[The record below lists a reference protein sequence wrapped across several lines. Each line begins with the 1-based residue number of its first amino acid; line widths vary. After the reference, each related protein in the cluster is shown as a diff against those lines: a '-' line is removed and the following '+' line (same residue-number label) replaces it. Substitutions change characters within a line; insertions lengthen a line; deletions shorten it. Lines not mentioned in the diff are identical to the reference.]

1 MSVWVRVIFGKLQMS
16 IFNGLEEIVKTD
28 YPLAKRTWY
37 GLGGAA
43 DYFIRPKTVKQL
55 KEVVRRCRKN
65 NIPIYVMGF
74 GSNLLISD
82 NGLRGAVIK
91 LEADEFAQIEFDGTE
106 VTAWAGAELSK
117 LVLTCVEKGLSGIE
131 ALTGIP
137 GSIGGA
143 VKMNAGGNFGDFGS
157 AVETVTL
164 MDGEGNI
171 FKKSKPEL
179 VFDYRRT
186 NIEAKFILNA
196 KLQLTESD
204 SEQIMRT
211 VKEIWIYKKNNQPLN
226 TKNSGCIFKNPQ
238 SGSAG
243 ALIDRAG
250 MKGLRIGGAVVSEK
264 HANFI
269 IAEKGC
275 TSSDVMKLIDTI
287 KQKIKEQFDTE
298 LELEVE
304 IWN

>member
-1 MSVWVRVIFGKLQMS
+1 MDSFS
-16 IFNGLEEIVKTD
+16 GLEEIVKTD

-37 GLGGAA
+37 GLGGPA
-43 DYFIRPKTVKQL
+43 DFFIRPKTVEQL
-55 KEVVRRCRKN
+55 KDVVRRCNEN
-65 NIPIYVMGF
+65 NIRIYVMGF

-82 NGLRGAVIK
+82 QGLRAAVIK
-91 LEADEFAQIEFDGTE
+91 LEAEQFAQIEFDGEE

-137 GSIGGA
+137 GSVGGA
-143 VKMNAGGNFGDFGS
+143 VKMNAGGNFGDFGA
-157 AVETVTL
+157 AVESVTL
-164 MDGEGNI
+164 MDGQGNV
-171 FKKSKPEL
+171 FEKSKPEL

-186 NIEAKFILNA
+186 NITAKFILNA
-196 KLQLTESD
+196 RLKLNAAD

-226 TKNSGCIFKNPQ
+226 TRNSGCIFKNPR
-238 SGSAG
+238 GVSAG

-250 MKGLRIGGAVVSEK
+250 LKGLQIGGAVVSEK

-275 TSSDVMKLIDTI
+275 TSRDVKRLIEAI
-287 KQKIKEQFDTE
+287 KQRVKEQFDTE
-298 LELEVE
+298 LELEIEV
-304 IWN
+304 WD

>member
-1 MSVWVRVIFGKLQMS
+1 MNIFS
-16 IFNGLEEIVKTD
+16 SLEEIVKTD

-37 GLGGAA
+37 GLGGPA
-43 DYFIRPKTVKQL
+43 DYFIRPKTVEQL
-55 KEVVRRCRKN
+55 KEVVRRCGEN
-65 NIPIYVMGF
+65 NIRIYVMGF

-82 NGLRGAVIK
+82 DGLRAAVIK
-91 LEADEFAQIEFDGTE
+91 LEAEQLAQIEFEGEE

-137 GSIGGA
+137 GSVGGA
-143 VKMNAGGNFGDFGS
+143 VKMNAGGNFGDFGA
-157 AVETVTL
+157 AVESVTL
-164 MDGEGNI
+164 MDGQGNV
-171 FKKSKPEL
+171 FEKSKPEL

-186 NIEAKFILNA
+186 NITAKFILNA
-196 KLQLTESD
+196 RLKLNTAD

-226 TKNSGCIFKNPQ
+226 TKNSGCIFKNPKG
-238 SGSAG
+238 GSAG

-250 MKGLRIGGAVVSEK
+250 LKGLQIGGAVVSEK
-264 HANFI
+264 HANFV

-275 TSSDVMKLIDTI
+275 TSRDVKRLIEAI
-287 KQKIKEQFDTE
+287 KQRVKEKFDTE
-298 LELEVE
+298 LELEIEV
-304 IWN
+304 WD

>member
-1 MSVWVRVIFGKLQMS
+1 MN
-16 IFNGLEEIVKTD
+16 IFNGLEEIVETD

-43 DYFIRPKTVKQL
+43 DYFIRPKSVKQL
-55 KEVVRRCRKN
+55 KEVVRRCTKN
-65 NIPIYVMGF
+65 NIRIYAMGF

-82 NGLRGAVIK
+82 EGLRGAVIK
-91 LEADEFAQIEFDGTE
+91 LEAEQFAQIEFDGVE

-137 GSIGGA
+137 GSVGGA

-157 AVETVTL
+157 SVETVTL
-164 MDGEGNI
+164 MDSDGNV
-171 FKKSKPEL
+171 FEKSKPEL

-186 NIEAKFILNA
+186 NITAKFILSA
-196 KLQLTESD
+196 RLKLNESD

-226 TKNSGCIFKNPQ
+226 TKNSGCIFRNPQ
-238 SGSAG
+238 GGSAG

-250 MKGLRIGGAVVSEK
+250 LKGLRIGGAVVSEK

-269 IAEKGC
+269 IAEKEC
-275 TSSDVMKLIDTI
+275 TSKDVMKLIEAI
-287 KQKIKEQFDTE
+287 KQKVKEQFEVE

-304 IWN
+304 IWD

>member
-1 MSVWVRVIFGKLQMS
+1 MNSFS
-16 IFNGLEEIVKTD
+16 ALEEIVETD

-37 GLGGAA
+37 GLGGQA
-43 DYFIRPKTVKQL
+43 DFFIRPKTVEQL
-55 KEVVRRCRKN
+55 KDVVRRCGEN
-65 NIPIYVMGF
+65 NIRIYVMGF

-82 NGLRGAVIK
+82 QGLRAAVIK
-91 LEADEFAQIEFDGTE
+91 LEAEQFAQIEFDGEE

-137 GSIGGA
+137 GSVGGA
-143 VKMNAGGNFGDFGS
+143 VKMNAGGNFGDFGA
-157 AVETVTL
+157 AVESVTL
-164 MDGEGNI
+164 MDGRGNV
-171 FKKSKPEL
+171 FEKSKPEL

-186 NIEAKFILNA
+186 NITAKFILNA
-196 KLQLTESD
+196 RLKLNTAD

-226 TKNSGCIFKNPQ
+226 TKNSGCIFKNPKG
-238 SGSAG
+238 GSAG

-250 MKGLRIGGAVVSEK
+250 LKGLQIGGAVVSEK

-269 IAEKGC
+269 IAQKGC
-275 TSSDVMKLIDTI
+275 KSRDVMRLIDAV
-287 KQKIKEQFDTE
+287 KQRVKENFGIE
-298 LELEVE
+298 LELEIE

>member
-1 MSVWVRVIFGKLQMS
+1 MN
-16 IFNGLEEIVKTD
+16 IFNGLEEIVETD

-37 GLGGAA
+37 GLGGAV
-43 DYFIRPKTVKQL
+43 DYFIAPKTVKQL
-55 KEVVRRCRKN
+55 TEVVRRCNKN
-65 NIPIYVMGF
+65 NIRIYAMGF

-82 NGLRGAVIK
+82 EGLRGAVIK
-91 LEADEFAQIEFDGTE
+91 LEAEQFAQIEFDGEE

-137 GSIGGA
+137 GSVGGA

-157 AVETVTL
+157 SVETVTL
-164 MDGEGNI
+164 MDSDGNV
-171 FKKSKPEL
+171 FEKSKPEL

-186 NIEAKFILNA
+186 NITAKFILSA
-196 KLQLTESD
+196 RLKLNESD

-226 TKNSGCIFKNPQ
+226 TKNSGCIFRNPQ
-238 SGSAG
+238 GGSAG

-250 MKGLRIGGAVVSEK
+250 LKGLRIGGAVVSEK

-269 IAEKGC
+269 IAEKEC
-275 TSSDVMKLIDTI
+275 TSSDVMRLIEAI
-287 KQKIKEQFDTE
+287 KEKVKEQFDVE

-304 IWN
+304 IWD

>member
-1 MSVWVRVIFGKLQMS
+1 MNSFS
-16 IFNGLEEIVKTD
+16 GLEEIVETD
-28 YPLAKRTWY
+28 YPLARRTWY
-37 GLGGAA
+37 GLGGLA
-43 DYFIRPKTVKQL
+43 DFFIRPKTVEQL
-55 KEVVRRCRKN
+55 KKVVRRCNEN

-82 NGLRGAVIK
+82 DGLRAAVIN
-91 LEADEFAQIEFDGTE
+91 LEAEKLAQIEFDGEE

-137 GSIGGA
+137 GSVGGA
-143 VKMNAGGNFGDFGS
+143 VKMNAGGNFGDFGA
-157 AVETVTL
+157 AVESVTL
-164 MDGEGNI
+164 MDGQGNV
-171 FKKSKPEL
+171 FEKSKPEL

-186 NIEAKFILNA
+186 NITAKFILNA
-196 KLQLTESD
+196 RLKLNTAD

-226 TKNSGCIFKNPQ
+226 TKNSGCIFKNPKG
-238 SGSAG
+238 GSAG

-250 MKGLRIGGAVVSEK
+250 LKGLQIGGAVVSEK

-275 TSSDVMKLIDTI
+275 TSRDVKRLIEAI
-287 KQKIKEQFDTE
+287 KQRVKEQFDIE
-298 LELEVE
+298 LELEIEV
-304 IWN
+304 WD

>member
-1 MSVWVRVIFGKLQMS
+1 MNIFS
-16 IFNGLEEIVKTD
+16 GLEEIVETD

-55 KEVVRRCRKN
+55 KEVVRRCSKN
-65 NIPIYVMGF
+65 NIRIYVMGF

-82 NGLRGAVIK
+82 EGLRGAVIK
-91 LEADEFAQIEFDGTE
+91 LEAEQFAQIEFDGE
-106 VTAWAGAELSK
+106 DVTAWAGAELSK

-137 GSIGGA
+137 GSVGGA

-157 AVETVTL
+157 TVETVTL
-164 MDGEGNI
+164 MDSDGNI
-171 FKKSKPEL
+171 FEKSKPEL

-186 NIEAKFILNA
+186 NITAKFILNA
-196 KLQLTESD
+196 RLKLNESD

-238 SGSAG
+238 GGSAG

-250 MKGLRIGGAVVSEK
+250 LKGLKIGGAVVSEK

-275 TSSDVMKLIDTI
+275 TSSDVMKLIEAI
-287 KQKIKEQFDTE
+287 KLKIKEQFDIE

-304 IWN
+304 IWD

>member
-1 MSVWVRVIFGKLQMS
+1 MNIFS
-16 IFNGLEEIVKTD
+16 GLEEIVETD

-37 GLGGAA
+37 GLGGPA
-43 DYFIRPKTVKQL
+43 DYFIRPKTTKQL
-55 KEVVRRCRKN
+55 QQVIRRCNENGIR
-65 NIPIYVMGF
+65 IYVMGF

-82 NGLRGAVIK
+82 EGLRAAVIK
-91 LEADEFAQIEFDGTE
+91 LEAEQFTQIQFDGQE

-137 GSIGGA
+137 GSVGGA
-143 VKMNAGGNFGDFGS
+143 VKMNAGGNFGDFG
-157 AVETVTL
+157 ATAETVTL
-164 MDGEGNI
+164 MDSSGNI

-186 NIEAKFILNA
+186 NIAAKFILNA
-196 KLQLTESD
+196 RLKLNAAD
-204 SEQIMRT
+204 PEQIMRT

-226 TKNSGCIFKNPQ
+226 TKNSGCIFKNPR
-238 SGSAG
+238 GVSAG

-250 MKGLRIGGAVVSEK
+250 LKGLQIGGAVVSEK

-269 IAEKGC
+269 IAEKDC
-275 TSSDVMKLIDTI
+275 KSRDVIRLIEVI
-287 KQKIKEQFDTE
+287 KQRIKENFDIE
-298 LELEVE
+298 LELEIE
-304 IWN
+304 IW